1 MINNQWKVKSVSNLY
16 VNQNL
21 KRSSIFST
29 TCLDSSRSPC
39 AMSGCQISM
48 IRTELRSSNFL
59 RAQMRANSLVAWTFF
74 LLNWVT
80 KVKATTVPITPK
92 ATPAYALG
100 HSFLV
105 SMVSIYSE
113 VLFSAA
119 RERTLLSARGPAYQS
134 SHTLQSLSA
143 QAPRGH
149 RGFLSNPAPYLQRYL
164 FVLSL
169 YTLSEVLTTHCQIPM
184 FSR

>member
-1 MINNQWKVKSVSNLY
+1 MIIKWKVKSVSNLY

-48 IRTELRSSNFL
+48 IRTELR
-59 RAQMRANSLVAWTFF
+59 AQMRANSLVAWTFF
-74 LLNWVT
+74 LLNWAT

-119 RERTLLSARGPAYQS
+119 RERTLLSTLGVAYQS
-134 SHTLQSLSA
+134 SHSLQKLSA
-143 QAPRGH
+143 QAKRGQ
-149 RGFLSNPAPYLQRYL
+149 GGYLLNPFPDLQ
-164 FVLSL
+164 V
-169 YTLSEVLTTHCQIPM
+169 
-184 FSR
+184 